1 MSPVEQKSDQNG
13 LTYTEAM
20 EHIPSALLR
29 CGALTS
35 CNELDRAKPNARR
48 RQLAS
53 GALWRWCQDIHAGGA
68 RNGPATELTYHIG
81 AKKPGAEGDEVPLRS
96 LQCALALKS

>member
-1 MSPVEQKSDQNG
+1 MSPIEQKSDQNG

-35 CNELDRAKPNARR
+35 CNELDRHKPTRKTPSAKPVVPCGV
-48 RQLAS
+48 
-53 GALWRWCQDIHAGGA
+53 GAKIIHAGGA
-68 RNGPATELTYHIG
+68 RNGPATELASNHIG
-81 AKKPGAEGDEVPLRS
+81 AKKAWS
-96 LQCALALKS
+96 